1 MNFFT
6 HLIGSIAI
14 VLVLSVPGYAQ
25 STLTDGLVA
34 YYPFNGNANDESGF
48 HRDGIVYGATL
59 STDRFGNQNA
69 CFSFD
74 GHGQYITANKIIN
87 DVTNNFTISIW
98 FKTTNTFA
106 GEKWPALI
114 FPSVGYINWDDISAG
129 VGISAGIDKILIHE
143 HAAAYLP
150 AVIEYAG
157 DFKGWTLV
165 TLVYNNRTP
174 TLYVNGILKARGNA
188 SPRVVRPSS
197 GMLEGGPHGMQGG
210 FGGVITDN
218 PYWLQQKLGIEGELD
233 DIRIY
238 RRALSATEVQQLYA
252 LEASQSNPCDGTPAK
267 LEAVIS
273 KKTGTQ
279 VARHWTLRVNNQ
291 SFCSAIEAQIDS
303 VTLTQTYGTPC
314 TPVITSPKSFPIKL
328 GDIGAKGS
336 AESEIVINFTGCPSN
351 ARFTV
356 KIAYSF
362 DRGTVKKVT
371 TLNNQFR

>member
-1 MNFFT
+1 MNLFT
-6 HLIGSIAI
+6 HLARSIAI
-14 VLVLSVPGYAQ
+14 VLALSVQGYAQ
-25 STLTDGLVA
+25 SSLTDGLVA
-34 YYPFNGNANDESGF
+34 YYPFNGNANDESDF

-59 STDRFGNQNA
+59 SADRFGNQNA

-74 GHGQYITANKIIN
+74 GHGQYIRANKSIN

-98 FKTTNTFA
+98 FKTTNTYEA
-106 GEKWPALI
+106 VKWPTLI
-114 FPSVGYINWDDISAG
+114 FPSSAHVIWDETSAG
-129 VGISAGIDKILIHE
+129 VGISAGIDKILVHE
-143 HAAAYLP
+143 HAAGYLP
-150 AVIEYAG
+150 TVIEYAG

-197 GMLEGGPHGMQGG
+197 GMFEGDPPNHGG
-210 FGGVITDN
+210 FGGIVTDN

-238 RRALSATEVQQLYA
+238 RRALSATEVQQLYT

-279 VARHWTLRVNNQ
+279 VARHWTLRVNNR
-291 SFCSAIEAQIDS
+291 SFCPAIEAQIDS

-336 AESEIVINFTGCPSN
+336 AESDVVVNFTGCPSN

-362 DRGTVKKVT
+362 DRGAVKKVT

>member
-1 MNFFT
+1 M
-6 HLIGSIAI
+6 
-14 VLVLSVPGYAQ
+14 
-25 STLTDGLVA
+25 
-34 YYPFNGNANDESGF
+34 
-48 HRDGIVYGATL
+48 
-59 STDRFGNQNA
+59 
-69 CFSFD
+69 
-74 GHGQYITANKIIN
+74 
-87 DVTNNFTISIW
+87 
-98 FKTTNTFA
+98 
-106 GEKWPALI
+106 
-114 FPSVGYINWDDISAG
+114 
-129 VGISAGIDKILIHE
+129 
-143 HAAAYLP
+143 
-150 AVIEYAG
+150 IEYAG

-174 TLYVNGILKARGNA
+174 TLYVNGILKTRGNA

-197 GMLEGGPHGMQGG
+197 GFFEGYPPNHGG
-210 FGGVITDN
+210 FGGIITDN

-291 SFCSAIEAQIDS
+291 SFCPAIEAQIDS